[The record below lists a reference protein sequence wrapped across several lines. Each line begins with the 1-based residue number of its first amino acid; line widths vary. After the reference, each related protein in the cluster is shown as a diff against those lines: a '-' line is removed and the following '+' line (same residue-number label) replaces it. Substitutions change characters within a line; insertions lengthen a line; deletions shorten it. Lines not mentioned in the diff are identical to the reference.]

1 MVEKLELVVN
11 QFQCLQ
17 ERSIEFLEDRY
28 QEAWN
33 ALKHIHWWGVC
44 LPTTCCYQYGMWVL
58 ITKLRCINSLCVL
71 VLVLLTGSRTIGCI
85 YFWLV
90 YSHIVNLW
98 LYILLMGGRILE
110 KCPKVIM
117 FS

>member
-1 MVEKLELVVN
+1 MEKLELVVN

-44 LPTTCCYQYGMWVL
+44 LPTTCCYQYVGFDNKTEGHQFFMCPGLGTTYRIKNYWVHL
-58 ITKLRCINSLCVL
+58 FLAGL
-71 VLVLLTGSRTIGCI
+71 
-85 YFWLV
+85 F
-90 YSHIVNLW
+90 SHCTSVAI
-98 LYILLMGGRILE
+98 YILLMGGRILE